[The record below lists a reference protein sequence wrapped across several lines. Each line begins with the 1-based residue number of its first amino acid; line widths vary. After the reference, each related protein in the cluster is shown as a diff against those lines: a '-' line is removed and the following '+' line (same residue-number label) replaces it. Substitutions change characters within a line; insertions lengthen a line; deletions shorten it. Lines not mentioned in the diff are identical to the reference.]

1 MELQDESFE
10 FMKRSSLESLEAWLQ
25 TTGISLT
32 QVNGQRK
39 YGGPPPDYTGKPPI
53 FGCEVF
59 ISRFPRDVYEDK
71 LLPLFQQVGVL
82 YEFRLMMNFSGQN
95 RGFAY
100 AKYTTPEA
108 ADAAVLLLNNY
119 PLTKEYQISVVK
131 STEKRHLNLI
141 DLPCN
146 MEEKQLL
153 CFLKSIS
160 PGVEKLYLNV
170 GSRDKLKMTA
180 VVEYKS
186 HYAAS
191 MAKKVL
197 SEGFLKRFDFPVVV
211 KWKRQNIQTEV
222 SKDSSDLANNGTT
235 SQPKLKKKLARL
247 PPNVINCLENKLCP
261 TLPSECPKS
270 EYMQNERAQ
279 VPLRQILKPIGIDP
293 VAYLRDLCFAC
304 NMKAPLYCTKLQ
316 FISPD
321 GYQYFT
327 YQVSI
332 PGLLFPFTGTVAI
345 LPGSLAT
352 VEKEVQA
359 AAASFILRELGIY
372 K

>member
-1 MELQDESFE
+1 MSLFEDERFE
-10 FMKRSSLESLEAWLQ
+10 FLNRSSLESLEFWLQ

-39 YGGPPPDYTGKPPI
+39 YGGPPPGYTGKPPI

-59 ISRFPRDVYEDK
+59 VSRFPRDVYEDK
-71 LLPLFQQVGVL
+71 LLPLFQQVGIL

-131 STEKRHLNLI
+131 STEKRHLKLI

-146 MEEKQLL
+146 MEEKKLL
-153 CFLKSIS
+153 NFLRSIS

-170 GSRDKLKMTA
+170 APQDNLKKTA
-180 VVEYKS
+180 VVEYVS

-191 MAKKVL
+191 MAKRVL
-197 SEGFLKRFDFPVVV
+197 SEGFLKRFDITIFV

-222 SKDSSDLANNGTT
+222 SKDSSDLAKNETT
-235 SQPKLKKKLARL
+235 SRPKLKKKL
-247 PPNVINCLENKLCP
+247 PPHVINCLENKLCP
-261 TLPSECPKS
+261 SLPSECPGSASTKN
-270 EYMQNERAQ
+270 EPDQVALHQN
-279 VPLRQILKPIGIDP
+279 PKPIGIDP
-293 VAYLRDLCFAC
+293 VACLRELCFAC

-321 GYQYFT
+321 GYQYFMF
-327 YQVSI
+327 QVSI
-332 PGLLFPFTGTVAI
+332 PGLLFPFTGTVAV

-352 VEKEVQA
+352 VQKEVQA
-359 AAASFILRELGIY
+359 AAATFILGELGRH